1 VSARCIAFLL
11 LSTLLRSQSPSP
23 YAGRPNLAG
32 FGAMRPSGYPNDSFD
47 APLTFDFP
55 EPAAPKPMAATVSLR
70 ELEQSIPEKA
80 LRAADEGHRYALQ
93 NNTRK
98 AIQKFERA
106 IRLAPG
112 YRDAHN
118 DLGVQ
123 YAQAKRYSEA
133 RAEFQKALEIGPP
146 AAPIYLNLGLSSAV
160 MGYWEEAQALA
171 LQALQLDSGNAVARQ
186 LLQYASER

>member
-80 LRAADEGHRYALQ
+80 LRAAGEAPRYAHC
-93 NNTRK
+93 RA
-98 AIQKFERA
+98 AIAAVQLPA
-106 IRLAPG
+106 LAGAAVLPL
-112 YRDAHN
+112 
-118 DLGVQ
+118 DLGPQ
-123 YAQAKRYSEA
+123 GAILYS
-133 RAEFQKALEIGPP
+133 
-146 AAPIYLNLGLSSAV
+146 NLSK
-160 MGYWEEAQALA
+160 QI
-171 LQALQLDSGNAVARQ
+171 
-186 LLQYASER
+186 